1 MAKVSVS
8 IPKGTRDFSPAV
20 MVKRQYLFSTIRSVF
35 ERYGF
40 LPLETP
46 SMENLDTLIGKYGD
60 EGDQLLFK
68 ILNNGAFAE
77 KANEEDWTS
86 KNHKKLVPQLCDR
99 ALRYDLTVPFAR
111 FVSMNQNDI
120 AFPFKRYQIQPVWRA
135 DRPQRGRYREFFQ
148 CDADIIGT
156 DSLWC
161 ELELMKVYDQVF
173 HQLGLDVAIHVNN
186 RKMLQGL
193 ADVSGIGDRFVDMTV
208 ALDKLDKV
216 GWDGVKKEMLEKGIA
231 EKSIETLQSWVERI
245 QADAEVWNELL
256 TQPGLEKANEEW
268 MFLHRAL
275 RTSPLQR
282 AKIVWDITLARGLN
296 YYTGFIFEVKAVGAQ
311 MGSIGGGGRYDD
323 LTGIFGL
330 PNMSGVGISFGA
342 DRIYDVLEELGLF
355 PAYLET
361 SVPLMF
367 AYFGDATIDKTVQWM
382 YALRE
387 HGIPCEMYPHEAK
400 MKKQFKYADDRK
412 IPFVAV
418 MGDEELNEDKTNL
431 KNMLTGEQFK
441 LSLSELMQFQFQQKS

>member
-20 MVKRQYLFSTIRSVF
+20 MVKRQYLFSKIRNVF

-46 SMENLDTLIGKYGD
+46 SMENLETLTGKYGD

-77 KANEEDWTS
+77 KANPDDWEN
-86 KNHKKLVPQLCDR
+86 KVHKKLVPQICDR

-111 FVSMNQNDI
+111 FVAMNQNDI

-161 ELELMKVYDQVF
+161 ELELMKLYDQVF
-173 HQLGLDVAIHVNN
+173 ADLGLSVTIHVNN

-193 ADVSGIGDRFVDMTV
+193 ADVCQMGDRFVDMTV
-208 ALDKLDKV
+208 ALDKLDKI
-216 GWDGVKKEMLEKGIA
+216 GWDGVTKEMGEKGIA
-231 EKSIETLQSWVERI
+231 LEAIQTLQSWVERI
-245 QADAEVWNELL
+245 QGDANVWSELL
-256 TQPGLEKANEEW
+256 SNPGLEKAEEEW
-268 MFLHRAL
+268 NFLHKAL
-275 RTSPLQR
+275 DTSPLKK
-282 AKIVWDITLARGLN
+282 ATLVWDITLARGLN
-296 YYTGFIFEVKAVGAQ
+296 YYTGFIFEVKANDVQ

-342 DRIYDVLEELGLF
+342 DRIYDVLEELKLF
-355 PAYLET
+355 PSYLET

-367 AYFGDATIDKTVQWM
+367 AYFGDETMATTVQWM
-382 YALRE
+382 YALRDS
-387 HGIPCEMYPHEAK
+387 GIACEMYPELAK

-412 IPFVAV
+412 IPYVAV
-418 MGDEELNEDKTNL
+418 MGDDELRAGKINV
-431 KNMLTGEQFK
+431 KNMTTGEQQL
-441 LSLSELMQFQFQQKS
+441 LSLEELLSFNF

>member
-20 MVKRQYLFSTIRSVF
+20 MVKRQYLFSKIRNVF

-46 SMENLDTLIGKYGD
+46 SMENLDTLTGKYGD

-77 KANEEDWTS
+77 KVNAEDWEN
-86 KNHKKLVPQLCDR
+86 KVHKKLVPQICDR

-111 FVSMNQNDI
+111 FVAMNQNDI

-161 ELELMKVYDQVF
+161 ELELMKLYDQVF
-173 HQLGLDVAIHVNN
+173 ADLGLSVAIHVNN

-193 ADVSGIGDRFVDMTV
+193 ADVCQMGDRFVDMTV
-208 ALDKLDKV
+208 ALDKLDKI
-216 GWDGVKKEMLEKGIA
+216 GWEGVTKEMGEKGIA
-231 EKSIETLQSWVERI
+231 LKAIQTLQSWVERI
-245 QADAEVWNELL
+245 QGDANVWSELL
-256 TQPGLEKANEEW
+256 SNLGLEKAKEEW
-268 MFLHRAL
+268 DFLHKAL
-275 RTSPLQR
+275 DTSPLKK
-282 AKIVWDITLARGLN
+282 AKLVWDITLARGLN
-296 YYTGFIFEVKAVGAQ
+296 YYTGFIFEVKANDVQ

-342 DRIYDVLEELGLF
+342 DRIYDVLEELKLF
-355 PAYLET
+355 PSYLET

-367 AYFGDATIDKTVQWM
+367 AYFGDETMTTTVQWM
-382 YALRE
+382 YALRDS
-387 HGIPCEMYPHEAK
+387 GIACEMYPELAK

-412 IPFVAV
+412 IPYVAV
-418 MGDEELNEDKTNL
+418 MGDDELRAGKINL
-431 KNMLTGEQFK
+431 KNMTTGEQQL
-441 LSLSELMQFQFQQKS
+441 LSLEELLSFNF

>member
-1 MAKVSVS
+1 
-8 IPKGTRDFSPAV
+8 
-20 MVKRQYLFSTIRSVF
+20 
-35 ERYGF
+35 
-40 LPLETP
+40 
-46 SMENLDTLIGKYGD
+46 
-60 EGDQLLFK
+60 
-68 ILNNGAFAE
+68 
-77 KANEEDWTS
+77 
-86 KNHKKLVPQLCDR
+86 
-99 ALRYDLTVPFAR
+99 
-111 FVSMNQNDI
+111 
-120 AFPFKRYQIQPVWRA
+120 
-135 DRPQRGRYREFFQ
+135 
-148 CDADIIGT
+148 
-156 DSLWC
+156 
-161 ELELMKVYDQVF
+161 MKVYDQVF

-275 RTSPLQR
+275 QTSPLKK

-355 PAYLET
+355 PSYLET
-361 SVPLMF
+361 AVPLMF
-367 AYFGDATIDKTVQWM
+367 AYFSEATIDTTVQWM

-387 HGIPCEMYPHEAK
+387 NGIACEMYPNEAK

-418 MGDEELNEDKTNL
+418 MGDEELNEGKINL
-431 KNMLTGEQFK
+431 KNMQTGEQFK
-441 LSLSELMQFQFQQKS
+441 LSLSELMQFQFQVRS

>member
-1 MAKVSVS
+1 
-8 IPKGTRDFSPAV
+8 
-20 MVKRQYLFSTIRSVF
+20 
-35 ERYGF
+35 
-40 LPLETP
+40 
-46 SMENLDTLIGKYGD
+46 
-60 EGDQLLFK
+60 
-68 ILNNGAFAE
+68 
-77 KANEEDWTS
+77 
-86 KNHKKLVPQLCDR
+86 
-99 ALRYDLTVPFAR
+99 
-111 FVSMNQNDI
+111 
-120 AFPFKRYQIQPVWRA
+120 
-135 DRPQRGRYREFFQ
+135 
-148 CDADIIGT
+148 
-156 DSLWC
+156 
-161 ELELMKVYDQVF
+161 MKVYDQVF
-173 HQLGLDVAIHVNN
+173 DQLGLDVAIHVNN

-231 EKSIETLQSWVERI
+231 EMSIKTLQSWVEKI
-245 QADAEVWNELL
+245 QADVQVWNELL

-275 RTSPLQR
+275 QTSPLKK

-296 YYTGFIFEVKAVGAQ
+296 YYTGFIFEVKALGAQ

-418 MGDEELNEDKTNL
+418 MGDEELNEDKINL

-441 LSLSELMQFQFQQKS
+441 LSLSELMQFQFQVRS

>member
-1 MAKVSVS
+1 
-8 IPKGTRDFSPAV
+8 
-20 MVKRQYLFSTIRSVF
+20 
-35 ERYGF
+35 
-40 LPLETP
+40 
-46 SMENLDTLIGKYGD
+46 MENLDTLTGKYGD

-173 HQLGLDVAIHVNN
+173 HQLGLNVAIHVNN

-231 EKSIETLQSWVERI
+231 EMSIETLQSWVEKI
-245 QADAEVWNELL
+245 QADVEVWNELL

-275 RTSPLQR
+275 QTSPLKK

-355 PAYLET
+355 PSYLET
-361 SVPLMF
+361 AVPLMF
-367 AYFGDATIDKTVQWM
+367 AYFSEATIDTTVQWM

-387 HGIPCEMYPHEAK
+387 NGIACEMYPNEAK

-418 MGDEELNEDKTNL
+418 MGDEELNEGKINL
-431 KNMLTGEQFK
+431 KNMQTGEQFK
-441 LSLSELMQFQFQQKS
+441 LSLSELMQFQFQVRS

>member
-8 IPKGTRDFSPAV
+8 IPKGTRDFSPSV
-20 MVKRQYLFSTIRSVF
+20 MVKRQYLFSAIKSVF
-35 ERYGF
+35 ERFGF

-46 SMENLDTLIGKYGD
+46 SMENLETLTGKYGD

-77 KANEEDWTS
+77 KVNEEDWIN
-86 KNHKKLVPQLCDR
+86 KQHKKLVSQICDR

-111 FVSMNQNDI
+111 FVAMNQNDI

-148 CDADIIGT
+148 CDVDVIGT

-161 ELELMKVYDQVF
+161 ELELLKVYDQVF
-173 HQLGLDVAIHVNN
+173 NDLGLSVSIHINN

-193 ADVSGIGDRFVDMTV
+193 ADVCGMSERFIDMTV
-208 ALDKLDKV
+208 ALDKLDKI
-216 GWDGVKKEMLEKGIA
+216 GWDGVTKEMSEKGI
-231 EKSIETLQSWVERI
+231 EMISIESLKKWVERI
-245 QADAEVWNELL
+245 QEDVDVWNELL
-256 TQPGLEKANEEW
+256 ANPGLEKAKEEW
-268 MFLHRAL
+268 EFLHKAL
-275 RTSPLQR
+275 NASPLKKAQL
-282 AKIVWDITLARGLN
+282 VWDITLARGLN
-296 YYTGFIFEVKAVGAQ
+296 YYTGFIFEVKANDAQ

-342 DRIYDVLEELGLF
+342 DRIYDVLEELHLF
-355 PAYLET
+355 PEYLEN

-367 AYFGDATIDKTVQWM
+367 AYFSDETVTTTVQWM
-382 YALRE
+382 YLLRE
-387 HGIPCEMYPHEAK
+387 KGIACEMYPSMAK

-418 MGDEELNEDKTNL
+418 MGDEELTNEKINL
-431 KNMLTGEQFK
+431 KNMHTGDQQQ
-441 LSLSELMQFQFQQKS
+441 LSLDELIAHFQNK